1 MISRLLRRFRF
12 PALIFAALTLTGCS
26 SAQLAKDV
34 TEIVAVT
41 AKASQWISNATLWLD
56 RGQALEQAYFQS
68 SPNAATQAA
77 LEKKIDDARALLLA
91 VTDTISG
98 TADLTDLD
106 VVNAF
111 KNFVAAALEI
121 DQLLKDIG
129 VIRSTSAL
137 ASSAVSPAP
146 LELPLCVQAAQKVV
160 SK

>member
-1 MISRLLRRFRF
+1 MRRFLRRLR
-12 PALIFAALTLTGCS
+12 LSLLVLAALALTGCS

-34 TEIVAVT
+34 TTIVAVT

-56 RGQALEQAYFQS
+56 RGQALEQAYFQA

-111 KNFVAAALEI
+111 KNFVSAALEI

-146 LELPLCVQAAQKVV
+146 LELPLCVIAAQKVV